1 MYLCWLHDHS
11 ADSCYNAISGCFLKL
26 RFMLLNQCF
35 LEESRQLMRL
45 PPRQSTAEAD
55 LIVPFQ
61 LVSDNLFLV
70 AKFLLMHNLILSHY
84 YVFFV
89 TSLTR
94 IQPRSVVCCFT
105 SSWQICLI
113 FATWIY
119 FLFLLLQAALKTI
132 GDEDKYFARVSLR
145 YVCLAHIV
153 TGVKPWLVNFSSVL
167 TTDIISLL

>member
-1 MYLCWLHDHS
+1 MYLCWLHDNS

-70 AKFLLMHNLILSHY
+70 AK
-84 YVFFV
+84 V
-89 TSLTR
+89 
-94 IQPRSVVCCFT
+94 
-105 SSWQICLI
+105 
-113 FATWIY
+113 
-119 FLFLLLQAALKTI
+119 
-132 GDEDKYFARVSLR
+132 
-145 YVCLAHIV
+145 
-153 TGVKPWLVNFSSVL
+153 
-167 TTDIISLL
+167 